1 MIKSNYHKPDFFTD
15 KAKKEGYAA
24 RSIYKLEEIDKKY
37 QIIKPNAKILDLGA
51 FPGSWSQYALKKVGK
66 NGLVVGIDIQKITL
80 DLGSNYVFFHQS
92 ILDPSLDFSSYAP
105 FNAVI
110 SDMAPNTTGIKD
122 QDVALSLE
130 LSLMAAEAAQK
141 YMKKEGTFI
150 CKIFQGEGFD
160 EFYSEIKQYFKKIK
174 SFKPEAVRSQSKE
187 IYLIGWELK

>member
-1 MIKSNYHKPDFFTD
+1 MIKSNYHKPDFFSD

-24 RSIYKLEEIDKKY
+24 RSVYKLEEIDKKY
-37 QIIKPNAKILDLGA
+37 QIIKPNSKILDLGA
-51 FPGSWSQYALKKVGK
+51 YPGSWSQYALKKVGK

-92 ILDPSLDFSSYAP
+92 ILDPSLDFSCYAP
-105 FNAVI
+105 FNSVI

-160 EFYSEIKQYFKKIK
+160 EFYSEIKKYFKKIK